1 LNRLRDLVSQ
11 LAASAHLTHKT
22 PTPRTSAPSQP
33 VRAQSV
39 TSPKPVATASRHE
52 VSRPTSAA
60 SVSGTGP
67 GNLPRADA
75 AIPSLTLTVDDM
87 ASKRLDKF
95 VKKELSKPV
104 EKKSQ
109 SSVLDSL
116 TFMMPADPQQLWQG
130 LGGVGTAI
138 PAKDNETELVSK
150 NKIDHMV

>member
-11 LAASAHLTHKT
+11 LAASAHFPHKT

-33 VRAQSV
+33 ARAQSV
-39 TSPKPVATASRHE
+39 TSPKQRHE
-52 VSRPTSAA
+52 VSRPSTAA

-67 GNLPRADA
+67 GNLPRADT
-75 AIPSLTLTVDDM
+75 AIPSLTLTVDDV